1 MPRPVPNRLRAAA
14 ALLLLLAGCA
24 SPGPRTPGDP
34 LESFNRSV
42 YRFND
47 VADRYAV
54 KPVAIAYTKVL
65 PQFVRT
71 AIRNVFSNVDD
82 VIITANDLLQL
93 KGMNAASDGARV
105 VSNTLFGG
113 LGLVDVASKRGIPK
127 RNEDF
132 GQTLGHWGVP
142 PGPYLV
148 LPFLGPSTF
157 RDGSGR
163 FIDTYFDP
171 VWYISN
177 VPERNVTVGL
187 RLLDNRAN
195 LLPAERLLDQAS
207 MDRYAFLRDAYL
219 QRRVSLIYDG
229 NPPKSK
235 EDELYDDLDD
245 PVPAPEPKK
254 P

>member
-24 SPGPRTPGDP
+24 STGPRTPGDP

-47 VADRYAV
+47 VADRYAA
-54 KPVAIAYTKVL
+54 KPVAVAYTKVV
-65 PQFVRT
+65 PDFART
-71 AIRNVFSNVDD
+71 GIRNFFSNVED
-82 VIITANDLLQL
+82 VVITVNDVLQL
-93 KGMNAASDGARV
+93 KGTNAASDASRV
-105 VSNTLFGG
+105 VANTLFGG

-132 GQTLGHWGVP
+132 GQTLGRWGVP

-148 LPFLGPSTF
+148 LPFLGPSNF
-157 RDGSGR
+157 RDGPGR
-163 FIDTYFDP
+163 YIDTFFDP

-177 VPERNVTVGL
+177 VPERNVTVGV
-187 RLLDNRAN
+187 RLLDNRAA
-195 LLPAERLLDQAS
+195 LLPAERLLDQAAV
-207 MDRYAFLRDAYL
+207 DRYSFLRDAYM
-219 QRRVSLIYDG
+219 QRRQSLVYDG

-235 EDELYDDLDD
+235 DDEFDDDFDD
-245 PVPAPEPKK
+245 PAPPVAPKK

>member
-1 MPRPVPNRLRAAA
+1 MPRPVPNRLHAAA

-24 SPGPRTPGDP
+24 STGPRTPGDP

-47 VADRYAV
+47 VADRYV
-54 KPVAIAYTKVL
+54 TKPVAIAYTKVI
-65 PQFVRT
+65 PQFART
-71 AIRNVFSNVDD
+71 GIRNVFSNAED
-82 VIITANDLLQL
+82 VVITVNDLLQL
-93 KGMNAASDGARV
+93 KGTNAASDAARV
-105 VSNTLFGG
+105 MANTLFGG
-113 LGLVDVASKRGIPK
+113 LGLVDVASMRGIPK

-148 LPFLGPSTF
+148 LPFLGPSNF
-157 RDGSGR
+157 RDGPGR
-163 FIDTYFDP
+163 YIDTFFDP

-177 VPERNVTVGL
+177 VPERNVMVGL

-195 LLPAERLLDQAS
+195 LLPAERLLDQAAV
-207 MDRYAFLRDAYL
+207 DRYAFLRDAYM

-235 EDELYDDLDD
+235 DDEFDDDLDD
-245 PVPAPEPKK
+245 PVPTPAPK
-254 P
+254 